1 MINLLN
7 KIKLA
12 LRRTGTAFDT
22 EIQNCIDYVQRDLLD
37 LGVPFFDE
45 ANPRIINL
53 TTLYAKSVFNFDN
66 KGEWYLKE
74 YERLRNQ
81 IIIQGDYI
89 G

>member
-1 MINLLN
+1 MLA

-12 LRRTGTAFDT
+12 LRRTGSTFDT
-22 EIQNCIDYVQRDLLD
+22 EIQNCIDFVQRDLLD
-37 LGVPFFDE
+37 LGVPFYDE
-45 ANPRIINL
+45 DNPRIINL

-66 KGEWYLKE
+66 KGDWYLKE

-81 IIIQGDYI
+81 ITLQGDYN

>member
-1 MINLLN
+1 MLE

-12 LRRTGTAFDT
+12 LRRTGNTFDD
-22 EIQNCIDYVQRDLLD
+22 EIQNCIDYVERDIQD
-37 LGVPFFDE
+37 LGVQAYDE
-45 ANPRIINL
+45 NNPRIINL

-66 KGEWYLKE
+66 KGDWYLKE

-81 IIIQGDYI
+81 ITLQGEYI

>member
-1 MINLLN
+1 VNKLLE

-12 LRRTGTAFDT
+12 LRRTGATFDT
-22 EIQNCIDYVQRDLLD
+22 EIQNCIDYVKRDLLD
-37 LGVPFFDE
+37 LGVPFYDD

-66 KGEWYLKE
+66 KGDWYLKE

-81 IIIQGDYI
+81 ISMQGDYI
-89 G
+89 E

>member
-1 MINLLN
+1 MLE

-12 LRRTGTAFDT
+12 LRRTGNTFDD
-22 EIQNCIDYVQRDLLD
+22 EIQNCIDYVERDIQD
-37 LGVPFFDE
+37 LGVQAYDE
-45 ANPRIINL
+45 DNPRIINL

-66 KGEWYLKE
+66 KGDWYLKE

-81 IIIQGDYI
+81 ITLQGEYI

>member
-1 MINLLN
+1 MLE

-12 LRRTGTAFDT
+12 LRRTGTTFDA
-22 EIQNCIDYVQRDLLD
+22 EIQNCIDFVQRDLLD
-37 LGVPFFDE
+37 LGASFYDE
-45 ANPRIINL
+45 ENPRIINL

-66 KGEWYLKE
+66 KGDWYLKE

-81 IIIQGDYI
+81 ITLQGDYI